1 MSIYGNPVMLGG
13 SGGGGGGGDDIITPV
28 YEGLSYGSV
37 SLGGAFQSGTAN
49 SNYVAIYEL
58 AVGNTY
64 LFAVGAK
71 VSNRLRAAFYYGK
84 SYSADF
90 QTYVEE
96 ASSAVTTI
104 YTASLPIT
112 GSIEATGDGLMRRY
126 YVTPQ
131 TSGVLVVDT
140 SNVSVVAPI
149 YLIKIPA
156 VSIVSY
162 SLAKGS
168 YNQYNGTLT
177 LVDEP
182 TKEYSFIFQNIYGV
196 SGYVEYA
203 SIDTGDNSSLK
214 NVTFNITGNWKD
226 YLIYGSNYIYC
237 YETNSPGY
245 ATNGLAIRTEG
256 TYSYRFSNRY
266 LCWSF
271 GNVSDSVSINCNIT
285 GLRVTSG
292 LFG

>member
-1 MSIYGNPVMLGG
+1 MSIWGNPVMLGG
-13 SGGGGGGGDDIITPV
+13 SGGGDDTITPV

-37 SLGGAFQSGTAN
+37 ALGGAFQSGTAN
-49 SNYVAIYEL
+49 NNYVAIYEL

-64 LFAVGAK
+64 LFAVGTT

-90 QTYVEE
+90 QSYVEE
-96 ASSAVTTI
+96 ASSAATTV

-112 GSIEATGDGLMRRY
+112 GSIEATGDGVMRRC

-131 TSGVLVVDT
+131 TSGVLVVAT
-140 SNVSVVAPI
+140 SSESVAAPT

-156 VSIVSY
+156 APLISY
-162 SLAKGS
+162 SLTKGS
-168 YNQYNGTLT
+168 YNRYNGTLT
-177 LVDEP
+177 LADES
-182 TKEYSFIFQNIYGV
+182 TKEYSFIFQNIYGG
-196 SGYVEYA
+196 SGYIEYA
-203 SIDTGDNSSLK
+203 SIDTGDYSQK
-214 NVTFNITGNWKD
+214 EVTFNITGNWKD
-226 YLIYGSNYIYC
+226 NLVYGDSIFSYA
-237 YETNSPGY
+237 TNSPGY
-245 ATNGLAIRTEG
+245 ATSGLAIRAEG

-271 GNVSDSVSINCNIT
+271 GYVSDSVSINCNIT